1 MSYKYITSLIV
12 ISFLSL
18 PMSSIAEDV
27 ITVKTIGMDLA
38 RDLASHAVISCR
50 AQGYQ
55 ASAVV
60 VDRSGNVQA
69 ALRGDLASRFTLQ
82 IAEEKAN
89 LVVLGGI
96 SSGEFRKARG
106 DIRPEL
112 NHIDGL
118 LVLRGGLQISSGGYR
133 VGAIG
138 VSGAPGGDKD
148 EACAAAA
155 LKKYNDRIQFA
166 AD

>member
-1 MSYKYITSLIV
+1 MTYQYLTPMIAMLLLS
-12 ISFLSL
+12 IS
-18 PMSSIAEDV
+18 MSSKAEDV

-38 RDLASHAVISCR
+38 RDLASHAVITCR

-60 VDRSGNVQA
+60 VDRSGHVQA

-89 LVVLGGI
+89 MVVMAGI

-112 NHIDGL
+112 NHIDGII
-118 LVLRGGLQISSGGYR
+118 VLRGGLQISSGGYR

-155 LKKYNDRIQFA
+155 LKKYDERLQFA